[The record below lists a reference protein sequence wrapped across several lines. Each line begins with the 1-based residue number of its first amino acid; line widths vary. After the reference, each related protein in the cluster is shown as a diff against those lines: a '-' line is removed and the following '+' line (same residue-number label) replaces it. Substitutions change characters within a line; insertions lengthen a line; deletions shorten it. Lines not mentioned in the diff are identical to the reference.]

1 MRGPPKW
8 KRPRQSQDN
17 WGVTTVEGS
26 KDAVGFQSNQQLRR
40 NQKPYSHT
48 SVLLPMQAPL
58 YLRVRKNKG
67 GAITGDGFSRRH
79 PFVSS
84 PGWHPAMR
92 ACLWEATGLANAR
105 GNLKGGKKPMVAHI
119 AGILRLRGGFFGGEI
134 FSIRHKNLEGSLGQ
148 GAWWCG
154 SWTRMYQLFG
164 SPWTQELI
172 YAYTKGAHV
181 IECVI
186 LYPIL
191 VFEATPTLLQQ
202 SAPRSFPGTLGRG
215 NS

>member
-1 MRGPPKW
+1 MRDPPEW
-8 KRPRQSQDN
+8 KRPRQSPDS

-26 KDAVGFQSNQQLRR
+26 KGAVGFQSNQQLRR

-67 GAITGDGFSRRH
+67 WAITGDGFSRRH

-105 GNLKGGKKPMVAHI
+105 GNLKRGEKTDGGSHSRYFATSWW
-119 AGILRLRGGFFGGEI
+119 FFGGGN
-134 FSIRHKNLEGSLGQ
+134 FSTRHKNLEGSLGQ

-154 SWTRMYQLFG
+154 SWFRMYKLFW

-181 IECVI
+181 MESVI

-191 VFEATPTLLQQ
+191 VFEATPILLQQ